1 METHKVKNLKI
12 LKLII
17 FIVVIA
23 VITLVSI
30 KFFPI
35 FSNLGTVEGQQN
47 FKAQITNQGFSGI
60 VYLIGL
66 QLLQILIPILPGEP
80 IEFLAGMCY
89 GTWGGLIL
97 IFIGAF
103 LSSVIIFFA
112 VKKFGKDFIST
123 FLGKESLEK
132 FENSKFLSNPRKVE
146 LLIFIAFFIP
156 GTPKDFFTY
165 ISGLLPIKTLNFLL
179 IATFARF
186 PSIITSTFAGD
197 NLVAG
202 NLHITI
208 LTYAITI
215 IISAICLLVYNKHNR
230 NLENKR
236 KSL

>member
-1 METHKVKNLKI
+1 METKKVKKLKT

-17 FIVVIA
+17 FITVIV

-30 KFFPI
+30 KLFPL
-35 FSNLGTVEGQQN
+35 FSNLGTSEGQQK
-47 FKAQITNQGFSGI
+47 FKTQITNQGFSGI

-89 GTWGGLIL
+89 GTWGGLLL
-97 IFIGAF
+97 IFAGAF
-103 LSSVIIFFA
+103 LSSVIIFFS
-112 VKKFGKDFIST
+112 VKKFGKDFICT

-132 FENSKFLSNPRKVE
+132 FENSKFLSNPKKVE

-165 ISGLLPIKTLNFLL
+165 IAGLLPVKPLNFLL

-197 NLVAG
+197 NLVSG

-208 LTYAITI
+208 ITYAVTL
-215 IISAICLLVYNKHNR
+215 IISAVCLIFYNKHNKK
-230 NLENKR
+230 LENNYNK
-236 KSL
+236 